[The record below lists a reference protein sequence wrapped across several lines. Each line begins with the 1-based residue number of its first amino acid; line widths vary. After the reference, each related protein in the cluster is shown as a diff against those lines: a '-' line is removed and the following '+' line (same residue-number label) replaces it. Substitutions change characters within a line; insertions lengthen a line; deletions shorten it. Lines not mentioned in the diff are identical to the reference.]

1 MGQISSSPTPHGV
14 VKFFV
19 NLPKEAIM
27 SVWLSYNLLGEGWS
41 LTTDQFLAMFNE
53 SPYLKEKFQFS
64 DDRLRELFDTF
75 DTDRNGLIDALEFL
89 ITLGLLSGK
98 LFFP

>member
-1 MGQISSSPTPHGV
+1 MGQVSSSPTPHGA
-14 VKFFV
+14 VKSFV

-41 LTTDQFLAMFNE
+41 LTADQFAAIFNE
-53 SPYLKEKFQFS
+53 SPYLKEKYQFT

-75 DTDRNGLIDALEFL
+75 DTDHNGLIDALEFL
-89 ITLGLLSGK
+89 ITLGLLSGM
-98 LFFP
+98 